1 MLKIIKGAKYHI
13 PTFQLYKFSCQE
25 ISAPRPS
32 KNVLQGLT
40 SRLGRMTIP
49 SMQTAHSGVLVR
61 LAQFYTSMVNTQG
74 GNAMGTRSSIGCMM
88 PNGEIEYV
96 ECRFDGYLSHVGRIL
111 VEHYNDLDKVLE
123 LLLGGDIV
131 SLREDL
137 EHTER
142 ESALGFDKIEDFI
155 DCEVKEA
162 DWMGDYLLNGEGE
175 YKYLFIKGMWYV
187 VGGLYESDGV
197 TPLMDPLTLA
207 KAIEI
212 WLR

>member
-1 MLKIIKGAKYHI
+1 
-13 PTFQLYKFSCQE
+13 
-25 ISAPRPS
+25 
-32 KNVLQGLT
+32 
-40 SRLGRMTIP
+40 
-49 SMQTAHSGVLVR
+49 
-61 LAQFYTSMVNTQG
+61 
-74 GNAMGTRSSIGCMM
+74 MGTKSSIGCML
-88 PNGEIEYV
+88 PNGKIAYV
-96 ECRFDGYLSHVGRIL
+96 ECRFDGYLSHVGKIL

-131 SLREDL
+131 SLQEDL

-142 ESALGFDKIEDFI
+142 ESALGFAKIEDFI

-187 VGGLYESDGV
+187 VDGLCKIDGI
-197 TPLMDPLTLA
+197 TPINRPILLS

-212 WLR
+212 LLK

>member
-1 MLKIIKGAKYHI
+1 
-13 PTFQLYKFSCQE
+13 
-25 ISAPRPS
+25 
-32 KNVLQGLT
+32 
-40 SRLGRMTIP
+40 
-49 SMQTAHSGVLVR
+49 
-61 LAQFYTSMVNTQG
+61 
-74 GNAMGTRSSIGCMM
+74 MGTRSSIGCVM

-131 SLREDL
+131 SLREDI

-142 ESALGFDKIEDFI
+142 ESSLGFDKIEDFI

-187 VGGLYESDGV
+187 VDGLCDVDRV
-197 TPLMDPLTLA
+197 TPFRRPILVT

-212 WLR
+212 GFW